1 MKGVHKMNYLDIQ
14 KKYSKHLKKNESFEE
29 FLQKILAEYFEEET
43 AIDQLFYLKY
53 EDNHLIS
60 NKEIEIMEKEEEIY
74 EKFIL
79 LCGRENREQV
89 DELFAQIDENH
100 QELLDIYIK
109 EFYKLGIKDAKS
121 FKKYF

>member
-1 MKGVHKMNYLDIQ
+1 MNYLDIQ

-29 FLQKILAEYFEEET
+29 FLQKILTEYFEEET
-43 AIDQLFYLKY
+43 VIDQLFNLKY

-60 NKEIEIMEKEEEIY
+60 EKEIEIMGKEEEIY

-79 LCGRENREQV
+79 LCGRDNKQQL
-89 DELFAQIDENH
+89 DTLFAQLEENY
-100 QELLDIYIK
+100 QELLDIYTK

-121 FKKYF
+121 FKKHS